1 MHART
6 SVIKFAGRDLAAA
19 LDFYREGLGLSSEGI
34 INQKF
39 D

>member
-1 MHART
+1 MHACI

-19 LDFYREGLGLSSEGI
+19 LDFYREDLSLSSKGVTGQE
-34 INQKF
+34 F